1 MKPVTNLLL
10 VLLLVFFLPFT
21 LPSAFAQESSVP
33 STGASVEPA
42 AQEPGKKPKLAPV
55 LVPTTDSPTVRE
67 VVEFQDRE
75 EALLRDAM
83 AAQAARG
90 GATMDTPRASLLS
103 LASALNRGD
112 FDKAAEYMDMRYL
125 PPGMSQQDGPELVKQ
140 LRYIFSR
147 HIWVDIGALSDE
159 PEGWQNDGLPVYRD
173 SMGSIETS
181 SGVVELYMQR
191 IPDGSGGKE
200 WKISNATVALIPALW
215 QEFGHSEFAERV
227 SQWLPPGHPL
237 GVDNWQ
243 WAYLLAFILGL
254 LVVVGVLSCLLRRLG
269 RNSDAGWIRIVQ
281 HFLHGPLGIFVYIML
296 TRSFMLS
303 LGLSMVARAI
313 FDSMLLVY
321 LAYVFLVIGIVGLI
335 AKVVRG
341 NMVRTG
347 RPEATAI
354 VRPIS
359 VVIKM
364 VLVFIVIIMGMD
376 NAGYNVS
383 TIIAGLGISS
393 VAIALAAQ
401 KTLENLIGAITIYIA
416 RPVQPGDFCRF
427 GDTVGTVEEIG
438 LRSTSLR
445 TLDRTLVV
453 IPNASFAAGE
463 IENFSVRDSIR
474 FHRML
479 GLRLATTPDQLRF
492 MLARLRELLYAH
504 PAIISASISVR
515 LFNINDYAYMVRL
528 DSRVNSSDFQQYLAI
543 AEDINLRIIDLVVES
558 GTFFAYP
565 SQTIMVEDAA
575 ALDSAQRQQVETL
588 VEQWREQDKLPFPQ
602 WSDEYVE
609 KIENT
614 LEFPPRGS
622 SANLR
627 STELG
632 DEVGR

>member
-1 MKPVTNLLL
+1 MKTVANLLV
-10 VLLLVFFLPFT
+10 VLLLLCT
-21 LPSAFAQESSVP
+21 LSPASAHESADPSVSEIGEPQAQD
-33 STGASVEPA
+33 
-42 AQEPGKKPKLAPV
+42 PGEKPKPAPV
-55 LVPTTDSPTVRE
+55 LVPTKDSPTVRE

-75 EALLRDAM
+75 EALLREAM
-83 AAQAARG
+83 AEQAAAG
-90 GATMDTPRASLLS
+90 GGTTDTPRATLIA
-103 LASALNRGD
+103 LATALDQGD
-112 FDKAAEYMDMRYL
+112 FEAAAEYLDLRYL
-125 PPGMSQQDGPELVKQ
+125 PPGMSRQDGPELVKQ

-200 WKISNATVALIPALW
+200 WKVSNATVALIPDLW
-215 QEFGHSEFAERV
+215 REFGHSEFADQL
-227 SQWLPPGHPL
+227 SDWLPPGHPL

-243 WAYLLAFILGL
+243 WAYLVAFILGL
-254 LVVVGVLSCLLRRLG
+254 LAVVGLLSWLLRRLA
-269 RNSDAGWIRIVQ
+269 RSSDAGWIRMLQ

-321 LAYVFLVIGIVGLI
+321 LAYVFLVIGVVGLL
-335 AKVVRG
+335 AKLVRG
-341 NMVRTG
+341 NMERTG
-347 RPEATAI
+347 RPEATVI
-354 VRPIS
+354 VQPIS

-376 NAGYNVS
+376 NAGYNVT

-427 GDTVGTVEEIG
+427 GDTTGTVEEIG

-453 IPNASFAAGE
+453 IPNASFAAAE
-463 IENFSVRDSIR
+463 IENFSARDSIR

-492 MLARLRELLYAH
+492 ILARLRELLYAH

-528 DSRVNSSDFQQYLAI
+528 DSRVNSNDFQQYLAI

-565 SQTIMVEDAA
+565 SQTLMVEDAA
-575 ALDSAQRQQVETL
+575 TLDSARQEQVETL

-614 LEFPPRGS
+614 LEFPPKGS

-632 DEVGR
+632 DEIGR